1 MYRQLG
7 GVQTVFRGPMYQQGY
22 GLGGYFKRFFRW
34 IIPIAEQHLLPHIKS
49 GAETLGKQAVQTISD
64 IAKDSING
72 RNIKESSK
80 EHFDTAINNLKE
92 KIENKLS
99 GKGIKR
105 KKNKNK
111 LVIYKKKKFNQDI
124 FN

>member
-22 GLGGYFKRFFRW
+22 GLGGYFKRFFKW
-34 IIPIAEQHLLPHIKS
+34 IIPIAQQHLLPHIKT
-49 GAETLGKQAVQTISD
+49 GAETIGKQAVQTISD
-64 IAKDSING
+64 IYKDSING

-80 EHFDTAINNLKE
+80 EHFDTANNNLKQ
-92 KIENKLS
+92 KVENKLI
-99 GKGIKR
+99 GRGIKR
-105 KKNKNK
+105 KRNNK
-111 LVIYKKKKFNQDI
+111 YKKRKNNQDI